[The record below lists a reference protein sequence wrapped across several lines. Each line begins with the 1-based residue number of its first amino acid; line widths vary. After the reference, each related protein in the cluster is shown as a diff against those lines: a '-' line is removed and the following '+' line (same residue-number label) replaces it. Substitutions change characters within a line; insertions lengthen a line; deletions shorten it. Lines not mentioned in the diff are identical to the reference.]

1 MEPNRVFCYRPTCN
15 APQCGKPARYK
26 IAAAWSDG
34 TSHELKNYGLAC
46 DDHAASELERA
57 RRHHEGLRLADGE
70 TVGPVEIY
78 LLQDGCRDTELA
90 RAVDRN

>member
-1 MEPNRVFCYRPTCN
+1 
-15 APQCGKPARYK
+15 
-26 IAAAWSDG
+26 
-34 TSHELKNYGLAC
+34 
-46 DDHAASELERA
+46 
-57 RRHHEGLRLADGE
+57 LADGE